1 MINWFKK
8 LISLIIVDFLKKTG
22 YDFKIS
28 EIRDKISCITD
39 LANTATRSNVKNK
52 TPDISDILKKT
63 DYDAKLITTSDYNKF
78 RNSIFN
84 AKIGNKKLVNEIT
97 TTTTTLT
104 TTTTTTILVYYYTTM
119 LLCYYTTILLL
130 LQKKNMSLYS
140 YLQID
145 CVFHSLQLS

>member
-1 MINWFKK
+1 M
-8 LISLIIVDFLKKTG
+8 DFLKKTG

-63 DYDAKLITTSDYNKF
+63 DYDAKLITTSDYSKF
-78 RNSIFN
+78 RNSMFN
-84 AKIGNKKLVNEIT
+84 AKIENKKLVNEI

-104 TTTTTTILVYYYTTM
+104 TTTTTTITTTTTTTT
-119 LLCYYTTILLL
+119 TTITT
-130 LQKKNMSLYS
+130 KEKHVSLCIFTNR
-140 YLQID
+140 LCLPVIATKLAKTD
-145 CVFHSLQLS
+145 CRTGFILPKGI